1 MDEGLEHCPSSCV
14 SFMKGRRERKG
25 IKPCNTATSSS
36 HLYGSALSHL
46 PSPTRTDWK
55 ATKEELDTKRVA
67 TWCLCLCCGIGIPWY
82 FLGNAQLRSIIRNP
96 RTLLESFI
104 FSFHCPE
111 TCPSVPQYATPRQS
125 FSIHTSATLREEERQ
140 VRGSTSA
147 WSVWPQCFSWLLSD
161 FTASANTSPLPNRW
175 NCFSIRDL
183 WCPLFWLY
191 KKSGLNNIRWHV
203 STKSRKSMSQTTLDV
218 SFINKLQTSLNRSPS
233 MSVVKVCLHY
243 CFMLM
248 SAKIASLKMDVLFP
262 SVCAI

>member
-1 MDEGLEHCPSSCV
+1 MLQHGICV
-14 SFMKGRRERKG
+14 SAVGSGFRG
-25 IKPCNTATSSS
+25 TSWEMPNSVASS
-36 HLYGSALSHL
+36 
-46 PSPTRTDWK
+46 
-55 ATKEELDTKRVA
+55 
-67 TWCLCLCCGIGIPWY
+67 GIPGPC
-82 FLGNAQLRSIIRNP
+82 LS
-96 RTLLESFI
+96 LL
-104 FSFHCPE
+104 SFHFTAQKHAP
-111 TCPSVPQYATPRQS
+111 VFLQYTTPRQS
-125 FSIHTSATLREEERQ
+125 LSTLQPPSEKRK
-140 VRGSTSA
+140 GKLGA
-147 WSVWPQCFSWLLSD
+147 AAQCFSSLLSD

-248 SAKIASLKMDVLFP
+248 SAKIASLKMDALFP